1 MVARRVGQRRGIR
14 VPSNTDHEAYVV
26 VGKRA
31 ADRALLVAFD
41 HPEVADLYT
50 RHATAAHFSWINRAP
65 AGAGDFLYPSAIA
78 TDGRDGLLKLQT
90 DPGIR
95 LVLSDINM
103 PHMDGLTMAEKIRND
118 LGNRDVRIVMLTT
131 EDNPNMRARGKAI
144 GVTGW
149 IVKPFRGEAVLGP
162 FRKFCDMA

>member
-1 MVARRVGQRRGIR
+1 MAHVLVVDDSSTMREIVASFLSKNG
-14 VPSNTDHEAYVV
+14 
-26 VGKRA
+26 
-31 ADRALLVAFD
+31 F
-41 HPEVADLYT
+41 EV
-50 RHATAAHFSWINRAP
+50 
-65 AGAGDFLYPSAIA
+65 AIA